1 MIRCV
6 LCGFEFVPLASCPSG
21 CPLQGA
27 CHFVCCPRCG
37 YQTVDASQAFSVRW
51 ARRLW
56 RNYVKRL
63 VDRPETGAESK

>member
-6 LCGFEFVPLASCPSG
+6 LCNFEYEPVAHCPSG

-37 YQTVDASQAFSVRW
+37 YQNIDASHATSVKLVT
-51 ARRLW
+51 RLW
-56 RNYVKRL
+56 HKYVKPPAKPQT
-63 VDRPETGAESK
+63 DSHD